1 MTDVRQIP
9 LSRGRVALVDGAD
22 YERVAAHEWIALF
35 MNGRWYA
42 AQRERAPRRE
52 VLLHRFI
59 LEAPPRVNVSF
70 VNGDSLDCQ
79 RSNLFMRQ
87 GGGGRGDDHEG
98 APRRQYLGVVDI
110 ANRTFGAR
118 IRDDREFRW
127 LGAFDLERDAAL
139 AYNVAARLLR
149 GPDADVNVIPPAVP
163 LDDLMGAVR
172 DLAIMPR
179 VPRVGAAGAV
189 RLVMAAEKCGAFVRL
204 PDRRRHGG
212 AGSVT

>member
-1 MTDVRQIP
+1 MNDVRHIP

-22 YERVAAHEWIALF
+22 YERVAAHEWIALH
-35 MNGRWYA
+35 MNGRLYA
-42 AQRERAPRRE
+42 ACRERSPQREI
-52 VLLHRFI
+52 LLHRFI
-59 LEAPPRVNVSF
+59 LEAPPRVNVCF
-70 VNGDSLDCQ
+70 VDGDSLDCQ

-87 GGGGRGDDHEG
+87 GGGMRGDDHEG
-98 APRRQYLGVVDI
+98 APRHHYLGVVDI
-110 ANRTFGAR
+110 ADRTFGAR
-118 IRDDREFRW
+118 IRDGREFRW

-149 GPDADVNVIPPAVP
+149 GPGAKVNVVPPAVP
-163 LDDLMGAVR
+163 LNVLMGAVR

-179 VPRVGAAGAV
+179 MPSVGAAAAV